1 MTGGKPSFAAS
12 AKIRAH
18 QRASQQ
24 GSVASMLAIGDAY
37 YYGRGLMRDW
47 PMAFQVYA
55 AASRFRN
62 AQVHLAIYIY
72 IYFYFIYI
80 YIYISFLFFYT
91 YIFIYYCKVWKAFR
105 FCVLSIFDKREGNK
119 HVKLPHQDD
128 SA

>member
-24 GSVASMLAIGDAY
+24 GNVASMLAIGDAY
-37 YYGRGLMRDW
+37 YYGRGLVRDW

-62 AQVHLAIYIY
+62 AQVHLAIFIFFYI
-72 IYFYFIYI
+72 FYI
-80 YIYISFLFFYT
+80 YIYIFFFSFLL
-91 YIFIYYCKVWKAFR
+91 YIYIHIYSYIIAKYGKLFASVCCR
-105 FCVLSIFDKREGNK
+105 FSTSGREINT
-119 HVKLPHQDD
+119 
-128 SA
+128 